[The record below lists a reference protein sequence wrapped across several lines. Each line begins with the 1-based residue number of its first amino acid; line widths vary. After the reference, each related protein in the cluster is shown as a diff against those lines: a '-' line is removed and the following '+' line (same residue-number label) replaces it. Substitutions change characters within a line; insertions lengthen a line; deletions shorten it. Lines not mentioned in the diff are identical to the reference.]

1 MEIGIFF
8 STSRWGI
15 SMKKWHLEEVLHIV
29 SSKKLILPD
38 FGQSTV
44 YHPLA
49 FSEFR
54 KESILVRSC
63 RQVAAFF
70 IRRF

>member
-1 MEIGIFF
+1 
-8 STSRWGI
+8 
-15 SMKKWHLEEVLHIV
+15 MKKWHLEEVLHIV
-29 SSKKLILPD
+29 SSRRLILPD
-38 FGQSTV
+38 FGQPTV
-44 YHPLA
+44 YRPLV